1 MNKTINTIV
10 AIILFGLFSQ
20 SSVAEIAVIVDLSVS
35 VDSVATEQL
44 QRLYLNKPARLK
56 ANVKLTP
63 IDQKKGSSLRKEFT
77 QKVLKKTE
85 RQLTSYW
92 SRLMFSGKGNPPQQY
107 DNDATVLE
115 QVTAN
120 PGTVGYIDSASVN
133 ESVKVI
139 LRIP

>member
-10 AIILFGLFSQ
+10 AIVFFGLFSQ
-20 SSVAEIAVIVDLSVS
+20 SCLAEIAVIVDTSVS
-35 VDSVATEQL
+35 VDSVDTKQL

-56 ANVKLTP
+56 ANARLTP

-77 QKVLKKTE
+77 QKVLEKTE

-92 SRLMFSGKGNPPQQY
+92 SRLMFSGKGKPPQQY
-107 DNDATVLE
+107 DDDATVLE

-133 ESVKVI
+133 EGVKVI

>member
-1 MNKTINTIV
+1 MNKTITTIV
-10 AIILFGLFSQ
+10 AIVFFGLFSQ
-20 SSVAEIAVIVDLSVS
+20 GSMAEIEVIVDTSVS
-35 VDSVATEQL
+35 IDSVDAKQL
-44 QRLYLNKPARLK
+44 QRLYLNKPVRLK

-77 QKVLKKTE
+77 QKVLDKTE
-85 RQLTSYW
+85 RQLASYW

-107 DNDATVLE
+107 DNDTAVLE

-120 PGTVGYIDSASVN
+120 PGTVGYIDSASAN
-133 ESVKVI
+133 ENVKVI